1 MILSSELFKRGKVDI
16 PPFVFTPIG
25 VVKYFNVLWY
35 TSRCLVHTH
44 DIRTAAPTIRNARQ
58 QSIEAGLKENLVS
71 PTENYGNSC

>member
-1 MILSSELFKRGKVDI
+1 MILSSELFKRGEVDI

-35 TSRCLVHTH
+35 TSCLVHTH